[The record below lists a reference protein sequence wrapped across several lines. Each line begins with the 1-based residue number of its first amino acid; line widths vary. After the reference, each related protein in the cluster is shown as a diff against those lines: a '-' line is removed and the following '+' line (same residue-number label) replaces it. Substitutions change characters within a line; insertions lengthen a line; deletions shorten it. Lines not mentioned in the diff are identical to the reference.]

1 MNYRSNEQALVQL
14 LQKLEYVHGTFPP
27 VYIVDG
33 VLIGY
38 DKLQQI
44 KVLGDRHP
52 EPATSE
58 ETQPD
63 QSVLDQ
69 ASVKRGDVA
78 R

>member
-14 LQKLEYVHGTFPP
+14 LQKLEYVQGTFPP

-38 DKLQQI
+38 DKLQRI
-44 KVLGDRHP
+44 KVLGDHQP
-52 EPATSE
+52 EPAPLE
-58 ETQPD
+58 DTQPD
-63 QSVLDQ
+63 QT
-69 ASVKRGDVA
+69 SVKSGDVVT